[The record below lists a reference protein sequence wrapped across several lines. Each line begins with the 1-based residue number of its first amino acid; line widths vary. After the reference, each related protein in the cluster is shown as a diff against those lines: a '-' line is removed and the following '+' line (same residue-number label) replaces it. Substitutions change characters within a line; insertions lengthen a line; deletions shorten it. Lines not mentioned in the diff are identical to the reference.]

1 MPTVRIRTYNR
12 IKAERNGK
20 KHGWKLAL
28 LYWLI
33 EIRSRVKVWDN
44 KKEWLIN
51 PSVGEDLVY
60 SDCLYTKDKCKTWY
74 YLAVHTEIQF
84 SDTYGGLSF
93 SATTID
99 KTACCRLKKIMYSH
113 EEERWDTV
121 EIEVTEEQ
129 ERAMFGKACEMADV
143 NYGDIMDAGERFG
156 YADKATFHGP
166 NAVKY
171 DKAGVFLSNIHP
183 ARIWGGSSSKVWCT
197 ESVCM
202 VTNAGGITEE
212 KYPDTQIPAQ
222 YHIRMM
228 ELSKK

>member
-20 KHGWKLAL
+20 KHGFKLAL

-33 EIRSRVKVWDN
+33 EIRSRVKILDS
-44 KKEWLIN
+44 KT
-51 PSVGEDLVY
+51 PSYPKGYLVY
-60 SDCLYTKDKCKTWY
+60 RELGSSHSLCNNGSDWWY
-74 YLAVHTEIQF
+74 KATHTELQF

-99 KTACCRLKKIMYSH
+99 KTACCRLKKILYSH

-121 EIEVTEEQ
+121 EIEVTPEQ

-143 NYGDIMDAGERFG
+143 DIALTAVRDGWISPN
-156 YADKATFHGP
+156 DSFHGP
-166 NAVKY
+166 KAIKY

-183 ARIWGGSSSKVWCT
+183 ARIWGGSSSKVWCS
-197 ESVCM
+197 EACAYI
-202 VTNAGGITEE
+202 TNASGLTDVV
-212 KYPDTQIPAQ
+212 PDMQIPAQ
-222 YHIRMM
+222 FHIKMM

>member
-20 KHGWKLAL
+20 KHGFKLAL

-33 EIRSRVKVWDN
+33 EIRSRVAKVDMQAAQWVELLHA
-44 KKEWLIN
+44 KAVEKR
-51 PSVGEDLVY
+51 
-60 SDCLYTKDKCKTWY
+60 CKWFK
-74 YLAVHTEIQF
+74 AVHTELQF

-99 KTACCRLKKIMYSH
+99 KTACCRLKKILYSH

-143 NYGDIMDAGERFG
+143 DIALTAVRDGWISPN
-156 YADKATFHGP
+156 DSFHGP
-166 NAVKY
+166 KAIKY

-222 YHIRMM
+222 FHIKMM
-228 ELSKK
+228 ALAKK

>member
-20 KHGWKLAL
+20 KHGFKLAL

-33 EIRSRVKVWDN
+33 EIRSRVKVYDH
-44 KKEWLIN
+44 KKGWLID
-51 PSVGEDLVY
+51 PAIGRQLQKSGSLVVKKNG
-60 SDCLYTKDKCKTWY
+60 DMWY
-74 YLAVHTEIQF
+74 YAVHTEIQN
-84 SDTYGGLSF
+84 SDTYGGLSA
-93 SATTID
+93 SATTVD
-99 KTACCRLKKIMYSH
+99 GCACFRLKKIPYDVH
-113 EEERWDTV
+113 PERWDTV

-143 NYGDIMDAGERFG
+143 DIALTSVRDGWISPN
-156 YADKATFHGP
+156 DSFHGP
-166 NAVKY
+166 KAIKY

-222 YHIRMM
+222 FHIKMM
-228 ELSKK
+228 ELAKK